1 MNKLAIVVPC
11 YNEEEVLPETS
22 KRLLSLLDHL
32 HTQGKISEDS
42 RVWFIDDGCL
52 DHTWALIEEQSAKD
66 SRIQGIKLSRNWGH
80 QNALL
85 AGLMTVD
92 SDIIVSID
100 ADLQD
105 DISVIEKMV
114 DDYHNG
120 KDVVYGVRK
129 NRDTDT
135 VFKRSTAELYYKIL
149 KWMGVEL
156 LVNHA
161 DFRLMSRRALK
172 SLKDYSEVN
181 LFLRGIIPTIG
192 LPSSVVTYDRNE
204 RFAGETKYPL
214 RKMLPLAINGVS
226 SFSAFPLRMIFIVG
240 VIIFFISLACSI
252 WVLWIRFVLQNALP
266 GWASTALPLYFLG
279 GIQLLSIGII
289 GEYISK
295 IYMES
300 KRRPR
305 FIIEQTTEEKSS
317 YSEN

>member
-11 YNEEEVLPETS
+11 YNEEEVLRETS
-22 KRLLSLLDHL
+22 KQLLSLLNHL
-32 HTQGKISEDS
+32 TSKGKISEDS
-42 RVWFIDDGCL
+42 RVWLIDDGSF
-52 DHTWALIEEQSAKD
+52 DNTWALIEEQSAKNPL
-66 SRIQGIKLSRNWGH
+66 IHGIKLSRNWGH

-135 VFKRSTAELYYKIL
+135 AFKRLSAGLYYKIL
-149 KWMGVEL
+149 KSIGIKIIE
-156 LVNHA
+156 NHA
-161 DFRLMSRRALK
+161 DFRLLSRRALK
-172 SLKDYSEVN
+172 SLEDYSEVN
-181 LFLRGIIPTIG
+181 LFLRGIIPMIG
-192 LPSSVVTYDRNE
+192 LPFSVISYDRKE
-204 RFAGETKYPL
+204 RFAGKSKYPL
-214 RKMLPLAINGVS
+214 SKMLPLAINGIS
-226 SFSAFPLRMIFIVG
+226 SFSSFPLRIIFILG
-240 VIIFFISLACSI
+240 FILFIISLVSSI
-252 WVLWIRFVLQNALP
+252 WVLWARFVLDNALP
-266 GWASTALPLYFLG
+266 GWASTVLPQYFLG

-305 FIIEQTTEEKSS
+305 FIIEKTTKEKS
-317 YSEN
+317 